1 MSHSKNYIYH
11 LDEFSGSDMI
21 EFQSCDLPERRKFS
35 DPASLYVEDTV
46 FYFYLE
52 TLFQKVVSDFDM
64 FDYTVI
70 TRNQWHLI
78 MLLDLS
84 SLLDIDTDELQLI
97 QRTLS
102 GIDCWVAENVSEGG
116 SFLVMGV

>member
-1 MSHSKNYIYH
+1 
-11 LDEFSGSDMI
+11 
-21 EFQSCDLPERRKFS
+21 
-35 DPASLYVEDTV
+35 
-46 FYFYLE
+46 
-52 TLFQKVVSDFDM
+52 M

-102 GIDCWVAENVSEGG
+102 GIDCLVEENVSEGG